1 MLRENTNGPDGPRK
15 AARLQ
20 EGAEKRARDGAEQAA
35 QKGGEETF
43 VVSWEQKLRD
53 SRQELKDTVVAE
65 RDGLKEASGLQ
76 AASRSGGNSKC
87 KQISIFCRKMCPYGH
102 NPDWCSRPK
111 SRRVPRL
118 ESRL

>member
-1 MLRENTNGPDGPRK
+1 MAQMGPEKLQDCKRE
-15 AARLQ
+15 L
-20 EGAEKRARDGAEQAA
+20 KRGLRDGAEQAA

-53 SRQELKDTVVAE
+53 SRQELKDTVVTE
-65 RDGLKEASGLQ
+65 RDGLKEAPGLQ

-87 KQISIFCRKMCPYGH
+87 RQISIFCRKMCPYGH